1 MRGYLMQGG
10 IGWIPI
16 ATRRY
21 FKSLTFTSNSS
32 FVVPQGTKQIWV
44 DCVGAQGYTYSSGI
58 GGNGG
63 RVQCLLK
70 TTPGQTLYIV
80 VGQALT
86 SLAPAYNA
94 SDIRTANGDLSSRL
108 VVAGGGGSGSYV
120 SWTYTTFA
128 NGGAGGGTVGANGG
142 VGSNSYYTASG
153 GGTQSSGGTAGY
165 AASAYGYQNYGVAGG
180 FGNGGSGGTGTAG
193 SGGAGWYGGGG
204 GAASAFA
211 SQDGNWRTAVGGAG
225 GSSYTHPSL
234 CTGIVH
240 TQGYRNGNGYIS
252 LSYEVGEG
260 ESYDYYRDETL
271 TQIFKDK
278 GK

>member
-1 MRGYLMQGG
+1 MRAYINENGVQGDPRV
-10 IGWIPI
+10 I
-16 ATRRY
+16 RRY
-21 FKSLTFTSNSS
+21 FKSLTFTSNGT
-32 FVVPQGTKQIWV
+32 FLVPNGTKQLTV
-44 DCVGAQGYTYSSGI
+44 DCVGAKGFDNSSGL
-58 GGNGG
+58 GGYGG

-86 SLAPAYNA
+86 SVAPAYNA
-94 SDIRTANGDLSSRL
+94 SDIRTVSGDLSSRL
-108 VVAGGGGSGSYV
+108 VVAGGGGSGSYA

-128 NGGAGGGTVGANGG
+128 NGGAGGGTTGANGG
-142 VGSNSYYTASG
+142 VGSNSGYTASG

-180 FGNGGSGGTGTAG
+180 FGNGGAGGVSTAG

-234 CTGIVH
+234 CTGVAH
-240 TQGYRNGNGYIS
+240 TQGYRNGNGYVS
-252 LSYEVGEG
+252 LSYEVAEG
-260 ESYDYYRDETL
+260 ESYDYYVDEGITAIVRDR
-271 TQIFKDK
+271 
-278 GK
+278 